1 MGSGRVYPL
10 YEQKFRVFLDPWPQ
24 YPITTI
30 PSQTG
35 TTATFFAAGTDVG
48 DIGHL
53 KMMAHRITTGGIFT
67 EPFYMIVKLPKYFSL
82 FNNQLGDA
90 TDTFCPLSGF

>member
-1 MGSGRVYPL
+1 
-10 YEQKFRVFLDPWPQ
+10 
-24 YPITTI
+24 
-30 PSQTG
+30 
-35 TTATFFAAGTDVG
+35 
-48 DIGHL
+48 
-53 KMMAHRITTGGIFT
+53 MMAHRITTGGIFT